1 MRCRAARPVVLLAC
15 LTGITHGIGRGDDA
29 TPAGAVVAV
38 DEAFAASVNSLVERA
53 ARLGDDR
60 LAALIADWQMP
71 EPSDRQ
77 CVVAIPARLERPAW
91 IGEGAAAVVWEDF
104 IAARRRRAADTF
116 EQAVTAS
123 RAHRRVARITPR
135 DAGDEAAAPV
145 PQRSAAAWT
154 LVFRTLRDDPDH
166 SRARAAAGWVRQG
179 DGWAWP
185 QAARR
190 IARGEV
196 YDADLG
202 WLPRGRLERY
212 RRGDRYDRGRW
223 LSAAEDAARV
233 LDVANGRRFDS
244 DHWEILSP
252 APLEAAAALAARLEE
267 TYTVW
272 QQVFGTIGMAPAD
285 LERRLVS
292 RPTARPVEPFA
303 AVLCVDRKQYIAELG
318 HLEPSIARADGIYW
332 TPTRTAWFF
341 HVAGDGVEKS
351 PRADTVH
358 HEATHQLCLEA
369 GDASR
374 TSPLA
379 GERCGFWVIEA
390 LACHME
396 SIRPTEHGWTVG
408 GADAGRVPEARSLLE
423 AGVHVPLAEF
433 AALGRTDFQ
442 THPRLEDLYA
452 EAAGWANFFL
462 NAEEGRYRE
471 AFLTYAARVYAGTA
485 DPDTLARLCRV
496 SFADLEAS
504 YRVSLRA
511 EAEPP
516 HEPEM

>member
-15 LTGITHGIGRGDDA
+15 LTGIAHGIGRGDDA
-29 TPAGAVVAV
+29 PPAGALVAV
-38 DEAFAASVNSLVERA
+38 DEAFAASVDSLVERA
-53 ARLGDDR
+53 ARLGDQR
-60 LAALIADWQMP
+60 LAALIADWPLP
-71 EPSDRQ
+71 EPPDRQ
-77 CVVAIPARLERPAW
+77 NVVAIPARLERPAW
-91 IGEGAAAVVWEDF
+91 LGEGATALVWDDF
-104 IAARRRRAADTF
+104 IAARRRRAAGTF
-116 EQAVTAS
+116 EQAVVAA
-123 RAHRRVARITPR
+123 RGHRQLARVMPRSEGGSAAAAVAR
-135 DAGDEAAAPV
+135 
-145 PQRSAAAWT
+145 RSAAAWT

-166 SRARAAAGWVRQG
+166 ARARAAAGWVRQG

-190 IARGEV
+190 LARGEV
-196 YDADLG
+196 YDAAFG

-212 RRGDRYDRGRW
+212 RRGERYDRGRW

-233 LDVANGRRFDS
+233 LDVASGRRFDS

-252 APLEAAAALAARLEE
+252 APLDAAAALAARLEE
-267 TYTVW
+267 TFTVW
-272 QQVFGTIGMAPAD
+272 QQVFGTIGMTPAD
-285 LERRLVS
+285 LEKRLVS
-292 RPTARPVEPFA
+292 RPTARPAEPFA
-303 AVLCVDRKQYIAELG
+303 AVLCVDREQYIAELG
-318 HLEPSIARADGIYW
+318 DLEPAIGRADGIYW

-341 HVAGDGVEKS
+341 HVAGDGAAAS

-390 LACHME
+390 IACHME
-396 SIRPTEHGWTVG
+396 SIRPTAHGWTVG
-408 GADAGRVPEARSLLE
+408 GADAGRVPEARGLLE
-423 AGVHVPLAEF
+423 AGVHVPLAEL

-462 NAEEGRYRE
+462 NAEGGRYRE
-471 AFLTYAARVYAGTA
+471 AFLAYAARVYAGTA
-485 DPDTLARLCRV
+485 DPDTLARLCRI
-496 SFADLEAS
+496 SFTDLDAS
-504 YRVSLRA
+504 YRASLRA
-511 EAEPP
+511 EAAPP
-516 HEPEM
+516 EPEM